1 MRSYHFLDAL
11 GCLVFEEEGVSFNG
25 NQAIKD
31 QQLALKWVNENIHQF
46 GGNKSRVSYSG

>member
-1 MRSYHFLDAL
+1 MRSYFFSVAL

-31 QQLALKWVNENIHQF
+31 QQLALKWVHENIHQF
-46 GGNKSRVSYSG
+46 DGNKSRVSYLG